1 MSDNGLVLAIGAKY
15 NDGTASKAGH
25 VRVYVWNDSAWVQRG
40 SDIDGEA
47 AGDWSGHSVSLSND
61 GTIVAIGAP
70 FNDGTGA
77 EAGHVRVY
85 TMPLSDVLQ
94 KVITANDYI
103 NGAAIVHVSPLPNI
117 SKTRLSQTIN
127 DNTGIDRISDILDTR
142 FDDKTYYTGDE

>member
-1 MSDNGLVLAIGAKY
+1 MAD
-15 NDGTASKAGH
+15 
-25 VRVYVWNDSAWVQRG
+25 WNQLG

-47 AGDWSGHSVSLSND
+47 ANDNSGDSVSLSND

-103 NGAAIVHVSPLPNI
+103 NGAAIVHVSPLPNV

-127 DNTGIDRISDILDTR
+127 DNTGIDTIIDVLDTR